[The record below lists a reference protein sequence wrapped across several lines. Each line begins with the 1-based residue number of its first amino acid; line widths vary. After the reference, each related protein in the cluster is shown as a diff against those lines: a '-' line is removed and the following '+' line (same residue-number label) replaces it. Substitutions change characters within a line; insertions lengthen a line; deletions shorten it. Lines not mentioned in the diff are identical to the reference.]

1 MLRFSESSIY
11 SLDLKRYIITKA
23 GADNRHWIVPPGIGV
38 RKLAFHRIFVLDL
51 AGLGLGEAADANRFQ
66 AVGADTLGH
75 VAVSWPGQLNLPTLQ
90 RLGLGNIRI
99 DDPLAGIPPVE
110 QPHGFFGRLS
120 MAAQG
125 NRRTTGLREMW
136 DYAGDIRTENVFT
149 TLTAAGY
156 SVTLAGP
163 FLSYL
168 ATQTPAERFQV
179 GSNQAAFQIL
189 YDRLND
195 PVSGLT
201 YVVLPEFRFAGEQQD
216 VDAFA
221 GALVDTDRY
230 LEQAIHDLGA
240 NDLLIVTSTHAA
252 DPTFGVTPTRE
263 YLPLLAYSPSRQ
275 TGHALGIRRTLA
287 DVGATVLEN
296 YGVAT
301 VTAGHSLLN
310 EITQI

>member
-1 MLRFSESSIY
+1 M
-11 SLDLKRYIITKA
+11 
-23 GADNRHWIVPPGIGV
+23 
-38 RKLAFHRIFVLDL
+38 AFHRIFVLDF
-51 AGLGLGEAADANRFQ
+51 AGLGLGEAPDANRLQ
-66 AVGADTLGH
+66 SVGADTIGH

-99 DDPLAGIPPVE
+99 NDPLTGLPPVE
-110 QPHGFFGRLS
+110 DPSGFFGRLCMS
-120 MAAQG
+120 AQD
-125 NRRTTGLREMW
+125 NRRATGLREMW
-136 DYAGDIRTENVFT
+136 DYPGDMRTESVFT

-179 GSNQAAFQIL
+179 GSNQAAFQVL

-201 YVVLPEFRFAGEQQD
+201 YVVLPEFRFAGEHQD
-216 VDAFA
+216 VDTYAT
-221 GALVDTDRY
+221 ALVEADRY
-230 LEQAIHDLGA
+230 LEQAVHDLGA
-240 NDLLIVTSTHAA
+240 NDLLIVTATHAA
-252 DPTFGVTPTRE
+252 DPTFGITPTRE
-263 YLPLLAYSPSRQ
+263 YLPLIAYSPSRRR
-275 TGHALGIRRTLA
+275 GHALGIRRTLA

-310 EITQI
+310 EITQL